1 MRLLRFIP
9 IKLTFFLII
18 GIVLGDKISPTIIPS
33 ILVVAISLVVLWIL
47 FRNHK
52 TTSVSFGILA
62 CLTTCGIGILA
73 ISMANPINQPNH
85 YSHFSEG
92 NAHTLHLKI
101 REVLKP
107 TAFSNRFVAEVE
119 SVDEVMA
126 EGRLLLSTPL
136 DSNLRNFKV
145 DAEILYSGK
154 LTPINGPLNPHQ
166 FNYQK
171 YMSHLGIHH
180 QIRLDENNHVTTKN
194 PDPTFLGRVSAFR
207 SYLIEKLKLEN
218 FGDEELGVIQA
229 LLLGQ
234 RDDILTD
241 TYENY
246 KNAGAVHILA
256 VSGLHVGILLLIIQ
270 FILKPIEAFS
280 RGKTIK
286 LICTLLLLWGF
297 ALLAGFSASVV
308 RAVTMFSFFA
318 YAIYINRPNNT
329 FNILALSMFFILLV
343 INPRLL
349 FQVGFQMSYA
359 AVAAIV
365 WIFPLLQNMWYPK
378 NKVLKYL
385 WQLLSVSIA
394 AQAGVLPI
402 SLFYFHQFPGL
413 FFISNL
419 LIIPTLGIILGMGLL
434 VLFLASINLLPSELT
449 SLYNVIIGYMNKV
462 VAWVAQQE
470 SFIFKNISF
479 DAVQLILSYGILFLL
494 ILFLS
499 RTSFRKFKWL
509 AVFILGMQ
517 AYSLFALYRTKSNK
531 SLLIAHK
538 TANTLL
544 LHQEGATLNTFA
556 SNQVPEKIITDYQV
570 AERIEKVTQDS
581 LANSYQWKGKN
592 ILIVDSTAVYISS
605 KEKIDYLVLT
615 QSPKLNLNRLIDSIQ
630 PQKIIADGSNYRS
643 YVKRWKKTCQQR
655 KLPFHYTG
663 EKGAYYFE

>member
-1 MRLLRFIP
+1 MRLLKSIP

-18 GIVLGDKISPTIIPS
+18 GILLGDIIQPAIIPTILI
-33 ILVVAISLVVLWIL
+33 VAISLVVLWIL
-47 FRNHK
+47 FRIHK
-52 TTSVSFGILA
+52 TASVSFGILA
-62 CLTTCGIGILA
+62 CLTACGIGILA
-73 ISMANPINQPNH
+73 ISMAHPINQPNH
-85 YSHFSEG
+85 YTHFSKG
-92 NAHTLHLKI
+92 DAQILHLKV

-107 TAFSNRFVAEVE
+107 TSFSNRYVVEVE
-119 SVDEVMA
+119 SVDKEQTK
-126 EGRLLLSTPL
+126 GRLLLSTPL

-145 DAEILYSGK
+145 DAEFLYSGK
-154 LTPINGPLNPHQ
+154 LTPINAPLNPHQ

-180 QIRLDENNHVTTKN
+180 QIRLDKDNHVTIKN
-194 PDPTFLGRVSAFR
+194 PDPTFLGRVAAFR

-218 FGDEELGVIQA
+218 FGDEQLGVIQA

-234 RDDILTD
+234 RDDILKD

-270 FILKPIEAFS
+270 FILKPLEAFP
-280 RGKTIK
+280 RAKTIK
-286 LICTLLLLWGF
+286 LLCTLLLLWGF

-318 YAIYINRPNNT
+318 YAMHINRPNNT

-365 WIFPLLQNMWYPK
+365 WLYPLLQNMWYPK

-419 LIIPTLGIILGMGLL
+419 LIIPALGIILGMGLL
-434 VLFLASINLLPSELT
+434 VLFLAAINLLPSELT
-449 SLYNVIIGYMNKV
+449 SLYNAIIGYMNKV

-479 DAVQLILSYGILFLL
+479 DAFQLILSYAILFLL
-494 ILFLS
+494 VLFLS
-499 RTSFRKFKWL
+499 RASFKKFLWL
-509 AVFILGMQ
+509 AIVIIGMQ
-517 AYSLFALYRTKSNK
+517 AYSIFASYNTKTSEA
-531 SLLIAHK
+531 LLIAHE

-544 LHQEGATLNTFA
+544 LHHEGTALNTFSTTQA
-556 SNQVPEKIITDYQV
+556 PERIIADYQV
-570 AERIEKVTQDS
+570 AERIQMITHDS

-592 ILIVDSTAVYISS
+592 ILIVDSAAVYTSS

-630 PQKIIADGSNYRS
+630 PQKIIADGSNYKS
-643 YVKRWKKTCQQR
+643 YVKRWARTCQQR